1 MGCATA
7 EMVVINME
15 NSLKL
20 LLSKIAANANAL
32 LAMTNMR
39 KLTPKLRIFGN
50 RLDLRMAEF

>member
-7 EMVVINME
+7 EMVVINSE

-20 LLSKIAANANAL
+20 LLSNIVANANAL

-50 RLDLRMAEF
+50 RLYFRIAGF